1 MKNHGL
7 VAVLSLLLFSI
18 GCSKDS
24 STASSSTSTNAMLS
38 TYSSI
43 VSQVS
48 EVSGL
53 LDTSYR
59 SNAFV
64 QELTSINY
72 LMAAA
77 NPPRLQDDWSIN
89 LNMGDDTTSSGSDFI
104 SLKDWMGHQLDP
116 AVLNYDG
123 AAMNVFGRLNNALAI
138 FCALGVGAEAAGE
151 TIDENGYLS
160 AGTFTLTFT
169 SSVKTNMNTTCGI
182 DASGI
187 ATDSSM
193 TVTSTAVT
201 GDYDRQYTFSL
212 FQQTYL
218 VKNSGGIINIA
229 SGENQHSGAVSRT
242 IVNWNQNTGKTLVEY
257 VSNPGGATAG
267 TSGLY
272 AYRMYYDETAD
283 DGQILTYEGDDSGTN
298 ATRYILAG
306 KPQSGDAFS
315 FSVKTTQIAS
325 SALLEACVNSSTG
338 DIVASG
344 DGARCSASSTRT
356 VGADVSTLNT
366 LFTNFLGQK
375 TLTAWGT
382 VSSSTALAWNSKANM
397 LTTPISH
404 DGN

>member
-1 MKNHGL
+1 MKNQGL
-7 VAVLSLLLFSI
+7 VAVLSLLIFSL

-24 STASSSTSTNAMLS
+24 STASSTSSNAMLS
-38 TYSSI
+38 TYSNI

-53 LDTSYR
+53 LDTNLH
-59 SNAFV
+59 SNVLLHEIISANF
-64 QELTSINY
+64 
-72 LMAAA
+72 LMAPAA
-77 NPPRLQDDWSIN
+77 PPLLQDDWSVT

-123 AAMNVFGRLNNALAI
+123 GAMNVFGRLNQALAI
-138 FCALGVGAEAAGE
+138 FCALGVGSEAAGQ
-151 TIDENGYLS
+151 TIDENGYLGT
-160 AGTFTLTFT
+160 GTFSLTFT
-169 SSVKTNMNTTCGI
+169 SSVKTKMNTTCGV
-182 DASGI
+182 DVSGVPDN
-187 ATDSSM
+187 ASM
-193 TVTSTAVT
+193 TVTSTAVS

-218 VKNSGGIINIA
+218 VKNSGGIVNIA
-229 SGENQHSGAVSRT
+229 SGENQQSGAVSRT

-257 VSNPGGATAG
+257 VSNPGTATAG
-267 TSGLY
+267 TTGLY
-272 AYRMYYDETAD
+272 AYRMYYDETND
-283 DGQILTYEGDDSGTN
+283 DGQILTYEGSDDGIY

-306 KPQSGDAFS
+306 KPQTGDAFS
-315 FSVKTTQIAS
+315 LSIKTTQIAT
-325 SALLEACVNSSTG
+325 SALLEACVSSTTG

-356 VGADVSTLNT
+356 VGADVSSLDT

-375 TLTAWGT
+375 TQTAWGT
-382 VSSSTALAWNSKANM
+382 VSSTTALAWSSKANM